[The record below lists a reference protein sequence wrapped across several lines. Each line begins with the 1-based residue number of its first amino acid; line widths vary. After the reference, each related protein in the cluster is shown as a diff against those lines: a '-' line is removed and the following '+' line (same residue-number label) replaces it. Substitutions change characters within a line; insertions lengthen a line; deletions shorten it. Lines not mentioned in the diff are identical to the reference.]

1 MANCKSAPHPLKKH
15 GKFASKISKNRQQNV
30 SKKLTKSKKKL
41 QKTEAKKLQKNNTKH
56 NKNKKKRQ
64 QIVKKTMKTYHKNA

>member
-30 SKKLTKSKKKL
+30 SKKLTKSKKRL
-41 QKTEAKKLQKNNTKH
+41 QKTEANKLQKNN
-56 NKNKKKRQ
+56 KKRT
-64 QIVKKTMKTYHKNA
+64 KKTEKRDNKS